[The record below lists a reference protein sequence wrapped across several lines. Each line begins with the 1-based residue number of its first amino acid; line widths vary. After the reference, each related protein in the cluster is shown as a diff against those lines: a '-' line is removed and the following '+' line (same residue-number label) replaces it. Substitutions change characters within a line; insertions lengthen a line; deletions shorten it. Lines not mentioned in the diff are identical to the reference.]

1 MKNNN
6 QTKVICLCP
15 PSYYGSQCQYQNQR
29 ISLTIQIRLSSNWYQ
44 RFIYFI
50 TLIDDEQNIIFIL
63 FIQLDRRI

>member
-15 PSYYGSQCQYQNQR
+15 PSYYGSQRQYQNQR

>member
-50 TLIDDEQNIIFIL
+50 TLIDDE
-63 FIQLDRRI
+63 